1 MSIEEIKQK
10 ISPILLKYRVKKASV
25 FGSFAK
31 QNAIVSSD
39 VDILVELEPELSLL
53 DFVGIKIEMEDA
65 LNKRV
70 DLVEYDALKPAIK
83 RSILESQVSI
93 YG

>member
-1 MSIEEIKQK
+1 MSVEDIKQK
-10 ISPILLKYRVKKASV
+10 IFPILIKYRVKKASV

-31 QNAIVSSD
+31 QAAVDSSD

-53 DFVGIKIEMEDA
+53 DFIGIKIEMEDA

-70 DLVEYDALKPAIK
+70 DLVEYDALKAAIK
-83 RSILESQVSI
+83 KSILESQVPI

>member
-1 MSIEEIKQK
+1 MSIEEIKQRV
-10 ISPILLKYRVKKASV
+10 SPILLKYNVKRASV

-31 QNAIVSSD
+31 QIAVDSSD
-39 VDILVELEPELSLL
+39 VDILVELDQNLSLL
-53 DFVGIKIEMEDA
+53 DFVGIKIEMEDV

-70 DLVEYDALKPAIK
+70 DLVEYDAIKPSIK
-83 RSILESQVSI
+83 KSILESQVPI

>member
-1 MSIEEIKQK
+1 MSVEEIKQK
-10 ISPILLKYRVKKASV
+10 ISPILLKYHIKKASV

-31 QNAIVSSD
+31 QTANQSSD
-39 VDILVELEPELSLL
+39 VDILVELEPSLSLL

-65 LNKRV
+65 LNRRV

-83 RSILESQVSI
+83 KSILESQVSI